1 MIRFRLKE
9 RIAAREFDTGR
20 RVTFNEVAAAT
31 GINRATLSK
40 IANQRG
46 YNTTT
51 DNLDRLCV
59 YFGCRL
65 DELAEH
71 IPEEEGNEGQSSD
84 TQA

>member
-9 RIAAREFDTGR
+9 RMADREFRTGR
-20 RVTFNEVAAAT
+20 RVTFNEVANAT

-40 IANQRG
+40 LANQRG

-51 DNLDRLCV
+51 DNLDRLCA

-65 DELAEH
+65 EELAEH
-71 IPEEEGNEGQSSD
+71 IPDEGSNQGD
-84 TQA
+84 PGGTQR